1 MLDQLLR
8 SKMWPL
14 LKIIS
19 KDKERQLLF
28 AMMLE
33 ARARPAAR
41 SEPAPP
47 PRPSLTSPHPTPS
60 QVAVIEYMK
69 KAHSTYVCDQKT
81 ASTGLVE
88 DKEEQNVYAA
98 LALLVDEKE
107 MED

>member
-1 MLDQLLR
+1 M
-8 SKMWPL
+8 
-14 LKIIS
+14 
-19 KDKERQLLF
+19 
-28 AMMLE
+28 
-33 ARARPAAR
+33 
-41 SEPAPP
+41 
-47 PRPSLTSPHPTPS
+47 
-60 QVAVIEYMK
+60 IEYMK